1 MGRTFRK
8 AGFSVD
14 HGSFYEDPQE
24 QVPREIDVLARRMVR
39 YREGGMLHVE
49 VVLECKVSLDH
60 PWVLFGQPD
69 EPLGLHPT
77 HRGIWNRYGQSWLQ
91 QMEAAGETAK
101 APLLI
106 PDQFAAH
113 AMAMAFG
120 GDKDAQAQGKRPDRT
135 FQAVT
140 VAIKAAHARALAS
153 ERTSGWG
160 LRAVYFPV
168 VALRGQLFDAHLDE
182 HGEVVVRQV
191 THGQLLWHAPDESPS
206 GIRPVLVD
214 IVTDEHLEKFA
225 ADSAISADHLLSQTD
240 AALAADPTDIGIY

>member
-1 MGRTFRK
+1 
-8 AGFSVD
+8 
-14 HGSFYEDPQE
+14 
-24 QVPREIDVLARRMVR
+24 
-39 YREGGMLHVE
+39 
-49 VVLECKVSLDH
+49 
-60 PWVLFGQPD
+60 
-69 EPLGLHPT
+69 
-77 HRGIWNRYGQSWLQ
+77 
-91 QMEAAGETAK
+91 MEAAGETAN

-182 HGEVVVRQV
+182 QGEVVVRQV

-206 GIRPVLVD
+206 GVRPVLVD
-214 IVTDEHLEKFA
+214 VVTDEHLEKFA
-225 ADSAISADHLLSQTD
+225 ADSAISADLLLSQTD